1 MIRATL
7 DRSHPLTQITRKTEA
22 RADIIKAMAHPA
34 RLFMME
40 ELAKGERCV
49 CDLREMVGS
58 DLSTVSKHLSV
69 LRNAGL
75 VNIDKRGPQVFYS
88 LTTPCVLRFLDC
100 IDAVVRSNAERQMEL
115 VE

>member
-1 MIRATL
+1 MS
-7 DRSHPLTQITRKTEA
+7 DITRKTEA
-22 RADIIKAMAHPA
+22 RAGVLKAMAHPA

-49 CDLREMVGS
+49 CELREMVGT

-75 VNIDKRGPQVFYS
+75 VEMDKRGPQVFYS
-88 LTTPCVLRFLDC
+88 LKTPCILKFVDC
-100 IDAVVRSNAERQMEL
+100 IDAVVRSNAEKHMEL
-115 VE
+115 VK

>member
-1 MIRATL
+1 MS
-7 DRSHPLTQITRKTEA
+7 DITRKTEA
-22 RADIIKAMAHPA
+22 RAGILKAMAHPA

-49 CDLREMVGS
+49 CELREMVGS

-75 VNIDKRGPQVFYS
+75 VEMDKRGPQVFYS
-88 LTTPCVLRFLDC
+88 LKTPCILKFVDC
-100 IDAVVRSNAERQMEL
+100 IDAVVRSNAEKHMEL
-115 VE
+115 VK

>member
-1 MIRATL
+1 MSGI
-7 DRSHPLTQITRKTEA
+7 PRKTEA
-22 RADIIKAMAHPA
+22 RAEILKAMAHPA

-49 CDLREMVGS
+49 CELREMVGS

-75 VNIDKRGPQVFYS
+75 VDMDKRGPQVFYS
-88 LTTPCVLRFLDC
+88 LTTPCILKFVDC
-100 IDAVVRSNAERQMEL
+100 IDAVVRSNARKQMEL
-115 VE
+115 VK

>member
-1 MIRATL
+1 MS
-7 DRSHPLTQITRKTEA
+7 DITRKTEA
-22 RADIIKAMAHPA
+22 RAGILKAMAHPA

-49 CDLREMVGS
+49 CELREMVGS

-75 VNIDKRGPQVFYS
+75 VEMDKRGPQVFYS
-88 LTTPCVLRFLDC
+88 LTTPCILKFVDC
-100 IDAVVRSNAERQMEL
+100 IDAVVQTNARKHMEL
-115 VE
+115 VK

>member
-1 MIRATL
+1 M
-7 DRSHPLTQITRKTEA
+7 PKITAKTEA
-22 RADIIKAMAHPA
+22 RAEILKAMAHPA

-49 CDLREMVGS
+49 CDLHGMVGS

-75 VNIDKRGPQVFYS
+75 VEVEKRGQQMFYS
-88 LTTPCVLRFLDC
+88 LTTPCILKFVDC
-100 IDAVVRSNAERQMEL
+100 VDNVVRARARKHIEL
-115 VE
+115 VK

>member
-1 MIRATL
+1 MS
-7 DRSHPLTQITRKTEA
+7 DITRKTEA
-22 RADIIKAMAHPA
+22 RAEILKAMAHPA

-49 CDLREMVGS
+49 CELREMVGS

-69 LRNAGL
+69 LRHAGL
-75 VNIDKRGPQVFYS
+75 LEMDKRGPQVFYS
-88 LTTPCVLRFLDC
+88 LTTPCILNFVDC
-100 IDAVVRSNAERQMEL
+100 IDAVVRSNARKQMEL

>member
-1 MIRATL
+1 MS
-7 DRSHPLTQITRKTEA
+7 DITRKTEA
-22 RADIIKAMAHPA
+22 RAEILKAMAHPA

-49 CDLREMVGS
+49 CELREMVGT

-75 VNIDKRGPQVFYS
+75 VEMDKRGPQVFYS
-88 LTTPCVLRFLDC
+88 LTTPCILKFVDC
-100 IDAVVRSNAERQMEL
+100 IDAVVRSNAEKQMEL
-115 VE
+115 IK

>member
-1 MIRATL
+1 MS
-7 DRSHPLTQITRKTEA
+7 DITRKTEA
-22 RADIIKAMAHPA
+22 RAEILKAMAHPA

-75 VNIDKRGPQVFYS
+75 VEIDKRGPQVFYS
-88 LTTPCVLRFLDC
+88 LTTPCILKFVDC
-100 IDAVVRSNAERQMEL
+100 IDAVVRSNAEKQMEL
-115 VE
+115 VK